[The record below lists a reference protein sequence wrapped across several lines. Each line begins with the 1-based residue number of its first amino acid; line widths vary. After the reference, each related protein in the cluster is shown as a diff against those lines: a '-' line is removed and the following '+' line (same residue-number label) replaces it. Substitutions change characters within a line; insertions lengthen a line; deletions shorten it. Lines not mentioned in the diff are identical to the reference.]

1 MAATPAERRA
11 ALRRLGSVQARLE
24 ASRTPGGAHGEHG
37 EEHGEHGDARAVF
50 VAVRGEARGESEK
63 RAGGTA
69 EAEAE
74 AEAEVEVE
82 VEVEAALAGFGE
94 DDVAAA
100 STLAELSVTYGTLRS
115 PVAGVRRGAARR
127 AIALWRRQGVVVFP
141 SLLSGDVISED
152 TNPNPTPTPKP

>member
-1 MAATPAERRA
+1 MEAE
-11 ALRRLGSVQARLE
+11 VE
-24 ASRTPGGAHGEHG
+24 AE
-37 EEHGEHGDARAVF
+37 
-50 VAVRGEARGESEK
+50 GEAEV
-63 RAGGTA
+63 

-82 VEVEAALAGFGE
+82 VEAALAGFGE
-94 DDVAAA
+94 GDVAAA
-100 STLAELSVTYGTLRS
+100 STLAELSVTSDTLRS